1 MLNRRHIRVK
11 ILQILYS
18 QNRSKSTNKELYN
31 FFNSTTKKFYQFFI
45 TQLHFFV
52 LIKQETIRRVEINKK
67 KYYESKIDFLVDFIV
82 ENKFIKAIEDSKY
95 IEQYITKNEINYFK
109 NDIKIVEQVFDK
121 IYNAEFLK
129 NSSKDTDPVSLLI
142 KIYKELIVTDS
153 NLYSFYED
161 CEIGWVDDFPLINTE
176 VLNILKNFSRDEKL
190 TINKTIFKDK
200 DDKIFG
206 WNLFKRTS
214 ENYLIYENLISKY
227 TPQWE
232 SDRIAV
238 IDSLLLKMCI
248 TEFKFFENIP
258 YNVSLNEYVEIS
270 KDYSSLNSSSFI
282 NGILNNIMK
291 DLKDQGLIK
300 KNIMNQKLI
309 SWLILLSKINLL
321 KQ

>member
-18 QNRSKSTNKELYN
+18 QNRSKSTIKELYD
-31 FFNSTTKKFYQFFI
+31 FYNSTTKKFYQFFI

-52 LIKQETIRRVEINKK
+52 LIKLETRRRVEINKK

-153 NLYSFYED
+153 KLYSFYED

-176 VLNILKNFSRDEKL
+176 ILNILKNFSRNEKL

-270 KDYSSLNSSSFI
+270 KDYSSINSSSFI

-291 DLKDQGLIK
+291 DLKDEGLIK
-300 KNIMNQKLI
+300 KNIKR
-309 SWLILLSKINLL
+309 SDNLL
-321 KQ
+321 NLSS

>member
-18 QNRSKSTNKELYN
+18 QNRSKSTIKELYD

-52 LIKQETIRRVEINKK
+52 LIKQETRRRVEINKK
-67 KYYESKIDFLVDFIV
+67 KYYESKIDFLVDFII

-95 IEQYITKNEINYFK
+95 IEKYITKNEINYFK

-153 NLYSFYED
+153 NLHSFYED

-176 VLNILKNFSRDEKL
+176 VLNMLKNFSRDEKL

-238 IDSLLLKMCI
+238 IDGLLLKMCI

-270 KDYSSLNSSSFI
+270 KDYSSMNSSSFI

-300 KNIMNQKLI
+300 KNIKR
-309 SWLILLSKINLL
+309 SDNLL
-321 KQ
+321 NLSS

>member
-18 QNRSKSTNKELYN
+18 QNRSKSTIKELYD

-176 VLNILKNFSRDEKL
+176 ILNMLKNFSRNEIL

-214 ENYLIYENLISKY
+214 ENFLIYENLISKY

-270 KDYSSLNSSSFI
+270 KDYSSMNSSSFI
-282 NGILNNIMK
+282 NGILNNVMK

-300 KNIMNQKLI
+300 KKH
-309 SWLILLSKINLL
+309 
-321 KQ
+321 

>member
-18 QNRSKSTNKELYN
+18 QNRSKSTIKELYD

-52 LIKQETIRRVEINKK
+52 LIKLETRRRVEINKK

-129 NSSKDTDPVSLLI
+129 NSTKDTDPVSLLI
-142 KIYKELIVTDS
+142 KIYKELIVTDF

-176 VLNILKNFSRDEKL
+176 ILNMLKNFSKSEKL

-270 KDYSSLNSSSFI
+270 KDYSSMNSSSFI

-300 KNIMNQKLI
+300 KNIKR
-309 SWLILLSKINLL
+309 SDNLL
-321 KQ
+321 NLSS

>member
-176 VLNILKNFSRDEKL
+176 ILNMLKNFSRNEKL

-270 KDYSSLNSSSFI
+270 KDYSSMNSSSFI

-300 KNIMNQKLI
+300 KNIKR
-309 SWLILLSKINLL
+309 SDNLL
-321 KQ
+321 NLSS

>member
-18 QNRSKSTNKELYN
+18 QNRSKSTNKDLYN

-52 LIKQETIRRVEINKK
+52 LIKQETKKRVEINKK
-67 KYYESKIDFLVDFIV
+67 KYYESKIDFLVDFII

-95 IEQYITKNEINYFK
+95 IEKYITKNEINYFK
-109 NDIKIVEQVFDK
+109 NNIKIVEQVFEK

-129 NSSKDTDPVSLLI
+129 NSTKDTDPVSLLI

-176 VLNILKNFSRDEKL
+176 VLNMLKNFSKDEKL

-238 IDSLLLKMCI
+238 IDGLLLKMCI

-270 KDYSSLNSSSFI
+270 KDYSSMNSSSFI

-300 KNIMNQKLI
+300 KNITR
-309 SWLILLSKINLL
+309 SDNLL
-321 KQ
+321 NLDS

>member
-18 QNRSKSTNKELYN
+18 QNRSKSTTKELYD

-67 KYYESKIDFLVDFIV
+67 KYYESKIDFLVDFII

-176 VLNILKNFSRDEKL
+176 VLNMLKNFSRDEKL

-270 KDYSSLNSSSFI
+270 KYYSSTNSSSFI
-282 NGILNNIMK
+282 NGILNNVMK

-300 KNIMNQKLI
+300 KNIKR
-309 SWLILLSKINLL
+309 SDNLL
-321 KQ
+321 NLSS

>member
-18 QNRSKSTNKELYN
+18 QNRSKSTIKELYD

-52 LIKQETIRRVEINKK
+52 LIKQETRRRVEINKK

-153 NLYSFYED
+153 NLHSFYED

-176 VLNILKNFSRDEKL
+176 VLNMLKNFSRDEKL

-270 KDYSSLNSSSFI
+270 KDYSSMNSSSFI

-300 KNIMNQKLI
+300 KNIKR
-309 SWLILLSKINLL
+309 SDNLL
-321 KQ
+321 NLSS

>member
-18 QNRSKSTNKELYN
+18 QNRSKSTNKELYD

-67 KYYESKIDFLVDFIV
+67 KYYESKIDFLVDFII

-95 IEQYITKNEINYFK
+95 IEKYITKNEINYFK

-176 VLNILKNFSRDEKL
+176 VLNMLKNFSRDEKL

-270 KDYSSLNSSSFI
+270 KDYSSMNSSSFI

-300 KNIMNQKLI
+300 KNIKR
-309 SWLILLSKINLL
+309 SDNLL
-321 KQ
+321 NLSS

>member
-1 MLNRRHIRVK
+1 V
-11 ILQILYS
+11 LYD
-18 QNRSKSTNKELYN
+18 

-67 KYYESKIDFLVDFIV
+67 KYYESKIDFLVDFII

-176 VLNILKNFSRDEKL
+176 ILNMLKNFSRNEKL

-270 KDYSSLNSSSFI
+270 KDYSSMNSSSFI

-300 KNIMNQKLI
+300 KNIKR
-309 SWLILLSKINLL
+309 SDNLL
-321 KQ
+321 NLSS

>member
-18 QNRSKSTNKELYN
+18 QNRSKSTIKELYD
-31 FFNSTTKKFYQFFI
+31 FYSSTTKKFYQFFI

-52 LIKQETIRRVEINKK
+52 LIKLETRRRVEINKK
-67 KYYESKIDFLVDFIV
+67 KYYESKIDFLVDFII

-153 NLYSFYED
+153 NLHSFYED

-176 VLNILKNFSRDEKL
+176 VLNMLKNFSRDEKL

-270 KDYSSLNSSSFI
+270 KDYSSMNSSSFI

-300 KNIMNQKLI
+300 KNIKR
-309 SWLILLSKINLL
+309 SDNLL
-321 KQ
+321 NLNS

>member
-18 QNRSKSTNKELYN
+18 QNRSKSTNKELYD

-142 KIYKELIVTDS
+142 KIYKEIIVTNS

-176 VLNILKNFSRDEKL
+176 ILNMLKNFSRDEKL

-300 KNIMNQKLI
+300 KNIKR
-309 SWLILLSKINLL
+309 SDNLL
-321 KQ
+321 NLSS

>member
-18 QNRSKSTNKELYN
+18 QNRSKSTIKELYD

-52 LIKQETIRRVEINKK
+52 LIKLETRRRVEINKK

-176 VLNILKNFSRDEKL
+176 ILNTLKNFSRNEKL

-270 KDYSSLNSSSFI
+270 KDYSSMNSSSFI

-300 KNIMNQKLI
+300 KNIKR
-309 SWLILLSKINLL
+309 SDNLL
-321 KQ
+321 NLSS

>member
-82 ENKFIKAIEDSKY
+82 KNKFIKAIEDSKY

-129 NSSKDTDPVSLLI
+129 NSNKDTDPVSLLI

-153 NLYSFYED
+153 NLSGFYED

-176 VLNILKNFSRDEKL
+176 VLNMLKNFSKYEKL

-200 DDKIFG
+200 SDKIFG
-206 WNLFKRTS
+206 WNLYKRTS
-214 ENYLIYENLISKY
+214 ENSLIYDNLISKY
-227 TPQWE
+227 TPEWE

-270 KDYSSLNSSSFI
+270 KDYSSMNSSSFI
-282 NGILNNIMK
+282 NGILNNIMR

-300 KNIMNQKLI
+300 KNIKR
-309 SWLILLSKINLL
+309 SDNLL
-321 KQ
+321 NLNS

>member
-18 QNRSKSTNKELYN
+18 QNRSKSTNKELYD

-67 KYYESKIDFLVDFIV
+67 KYYESKIDFLVDFII

-95 IEQYITKNEINYFK
+95 IEKYITKNEINYFK

-142 KIYKELIVTDS
+142 KIYKEIIVTDS

-176 VLNILKNFSRDEKL
+176 ILNMLKNFSRNEKL

-270 KDYSSLNSSSFI
+270 KDYSSMNSSSFI

-300 KNIMNQKLI
+300 KNIKR
-309 SWLILLSKINLL
+309 SDNLL
-321 KQ
+321 NLGS

>member
-176 VLNILKNFSRDEKL
+176 VLNMLKNFSRDEKL

-214 ENYLIYENLISKY
+214 ENYLIYEKLISNY

-270 KDYSSLNSSSFI
+270 KDYSSMNSSSFI
-282 NGILNNIMK
+282 NGILNNIMR

-300 KNIMNQKLI
+300 KNIKR
-309 SWLILLSKINLL
+309 SDNLL
-321 KQ
+321 NLNS

>member
-18 QNRSKSTNKELYN
+18 QNRSESTNKELYD

-176 VLNILKNFSRDEKL
+176 VLNMLKNFSRDEKL

-270 KDYSSLNSSSFI
+270 KDYSSMNSSSFI

-300 KNIMNQKLI
+300 KNIKR
-309 SWLILLSKINLL
+309 SDNLL
-321 KQ
+321 NLSS

>member
-18 QNRSKSTNKELYN
+18 QNRSKSTNKELYD

-82 ENKFIKAIEDSKY
+82 ENKFIKAIEGSKY

-176 VLNILKNFSRDEKL
+176 ILNMLKNFSRNEKL
-190 TINKTIFKDK
+190 TVNKTIFKDK

-270 KDYSSLNSSSFI
+270 KDYSSMNSSSFI

-300 KNIMNQKLI
+300 KNIKR
-309 SWLILLSKINLL
+309 SDNLL
-321 KQ
+321 NLSS

>member
-18 QNRSKSTNKELYN
+18 QNRSKSTIKELYD

-129 NSSKDTDPVSLLI
+129 NSTKDTDPLSLLI
-142 KIYKELIVTDS
+142 RIYKELIVTDS

-176 VLNILKNFSRDEKL
+176 ILNMLKNFSRNEKL

-270 KDYSSLNSSSFI
+270 KDYSSMNSSSFI

-300 KNIMNQKLI
+300 KNIKR
-309 SWLILLSKINLL
+309 SDNLL
-321 KQ
+321 NLSS

>member
-82 ENKFIKAIEDSKY
+82 KNKFIKAIEDSKY

-129 NSSKDTDPVSLLI
+129 NSNKDTDPVSLLI

-153 NLYSFYED
+153 NLSGFYED

-176 VLNILKNFSRDEKL
+176 VLNMLKNFSKYEKL

-200 DDKIFG
+200 SDKIFG
-206 WNLFKRTS
+206 WNLYKRTS
-214 ENYLIYENLISKY
+214 ENSLIYDNLISKY
-227 TPQWE
+227 TPEWE

-238 IDSLLLKMCI
+238 IDNLLLKMCI

-270 KDYSSLNSSSFI
+270 KDYSSMNSSSFI
-282 NGILNNIMK
+282 NGILNNIMR

-300 KNIMNQKLI
+300 KNIKR
-309 SWLILLSKINLL
+309 SDNLL
-321 KQ
+321 NLNS

>member
-18 QNRSKSTNKELYN
+18 QNRSKSTNKELYD

-142 KIYKELIVTDS
+142 KIYKELILTDS

-176 VLNILKNFSRDEKL
+176 ILNILKNFSRNEKL

-214 ENYLIYENLISKY
+214 ENFLIYENLISKY

-270 KDYSSLNSSSFI
+270 KDYSSMNSSSFI

-300 KNIMNQKLI
+300 KNIKR
-309 SWLILLSKINLL
+309 SDNLL
-321 KQ
+321 NLSS

>member
-18 QNRSKSTNKELYN
+18 QNRSKSTNKELYD

-95 IEQYITKNEINYFK
+95 IEHYITKNEINYFK

-176 VLNILKNFSRDEKL
+176 ILNMLKNFSRNEKL

-300 KNIMNQKLI
+300 KNIKR
-309 SWLILLSKINLL
+309 SDNLL
-321 KQ
+321 NLSS

>member
-82 ENKFIKAIEDSKY
+82 KNKFIKAIEDSKY

-129 NSSKDTDPVSLLI
+129 NSNKDTDPVSLLI

-153 NLYSFYED
+153 NLSGFYED

-176 VLNILKNFSRDEKL
+176 VLNMLKNFSKDEKL

-200 DDKIFG
+200 SDKIFG
-206 WNLFKRTS
+206 WNLYKRTS
-214 ENYLIYENLISKY
+214 ENFLIYDNLISKY
-227 TPQWE
+227 TPEWE

-270 KDYSSLNSSSFI
+270 KDYSSMNSSSFI
-282 NGILNNIMK
+282 NGILNNIMR
-291 DLKDQGLIK
+291 DLKDQGFIK
-300 KNIMNQKLI
+300 KNIKR
-309 SWLILLSKINLL
+309 SDNLL
-321 KQ
+321 NLN

>member
-18 QNRSKSTNKELYN
+18 QNRSKSTIKELYD

-52 LIKQETIRRVEINKK
+52 LIKQETRRRVEINKK

-176 VLNILKNFSRDEKL
+176 VLNMLKNFSRDEKL

-270 KDYSSLNSSSFI
+270 KDYSSMNSSSFI

-300 KNIMNQKLI
+300 KNIKR
-309 SWLILLSKINLL
+309 SDNLL
-321 KQ
+321 NLSS

>member
-18 QNRSKSTNKELYN
+18 QNRSKSTNKVLYD

-95 IEQYITKNEINYFK
+95 IEQYKTKNEINYFK

-129 NSSKDTDPVSLLI
+129 NSSKETDPVTLLI

-176 VLNILKNFSRDEKL
+176 VLNMLKNFSRDEKL
-190 TINKTIFKDK
+190 KINKTIFKDK

-214 ENYLIYENLISKY
+214 ENYLIYEKLISNY

-258 YNVSLNEYVEIS
+258 FNVSLNEYVEIS
-270 KDYSSLNSSSFI
+270 KDYSSNNSSSFI

-300 KNIMNQKLI
+300 KNIKR
-309 SWLILLSKINLL
+309 SDNLL
-321 KQ
+321 NLSS

>member
-31 FFNSTTKKFYQFFI
+31 FFNTTTKKFYQFFI

-82 ENKFIKAIEDSKY
+82 KNKFIKAIEDSKY

-129 NSSKDTDPVSLLI
+129 NSTKDTDPVSLLI

-153 NLYSFYED
+153 NLSGFYED

-176 VLNILKNFSRDEKL
+176 VLNMLKNFSKDEKL

-200 DDKIFG
+200 SDKIFG
-206 WNLFKRTS
+206 WNLYKRTS
-214 ENYLIYENLISKY
+214 ENFLIYDNLISKY
-227 TPQWE
+227 TPEWE

-270 KDYSSLNSSSFI
+270 KDYSSMNSSSFI
-282 NGILNNIMK
+282 NGILNNIMR
-291 DLKDQGLIK
+291 DLKDQGFIK
-300 KNIMNQKLI
+300 KNIKR
-309 SWLILLSKINLL
+309 SDNLL
-321 KQ
+321 NLN

>member
-18 QNRSKSTNKELYN
+18 QNRSKSTNKELYD

-82 ENKFIKAIEDSKY
+82 KNKFIKAIEDSKY

-176 VLNILKNFSRDEKL
+176 ILNMLKNFSRNEKL

-270 KDYSSLNSSSFI
+270 KDYSSMNSSSFI
-282 NGILNNIMK
+282 NGILNDIMR

-300 KNIMNQKLI
+300 KNIKR
-309 SWLILLSKINLL
+309 SDNLL
-321 KQ
+321 NLNS

>member
-18 QNRSKSTNKELYN
+18 QNRSKSTIKELYD

-52 LIKQETIRRVEINKK
+52 LIKQETRRRVEINKK

-142 KIYKELIVTDS
+142 KIYKELIVTDT
-153 NLYSFYED
+153 NLHSFYED

-176 VLNILKNFSRDEKL
+176 ILNMLKNFSRNEKL

-206 WNLFKRTS
+206 WNLFKITS

-270 KDYSSLNSSSFI
+270 KDYSSMNSSSFI

-300 KNIMNQKLI
+300 KNIKR
-309 SWLILLSKINLL
+309 SDNLL
-321 KQ
+321 NLSS

>member
-18 QNRSKSTNKELYN
+18 QNRSKSTNKELYD

-176 VLNILKNFSRDEKL
+176 ILNMLKNFSRDEKL

-270 KDYSSLNSSSFI
+270 KDYSSMNSSSFI

-300 KNIMNQKLI
+300 KNIKR
-309 SWLILLSKINLL
+309 SDNLL
-321 KQ
+321 NLSS

>member
-52 LIKQETIRRVEINKK
+52 LIKQETRRRVEINKK
-67 KYYESKIDFLVDFIV
+67 KYYESKIDFLVDFII

-176 VLNILKNFSRDEKL
+176 VLNMLKNFSRDEKL

-214 ENYLIYENLISKY
+214 ENYFIYENLISKY

-258 YNVSLNEYVEIS
+258 YNVSLNEYVELS
-270 KDYSSLNSSSFI
+270 KDYSSMNSISFI

-300 KNIMNQKLI
+300 KNIKR
-309 SWLILLSKINLL
+309 SDNLL
-321 KQ
+321 NLSS

>member
-18 QNRSKSTNKELYN
+18 QNRSKSTIKELYD

-52 LIKQETIRRVEINKK
+52 LIKQETRRRVEINKK
-67 KYYESKIDFLVDFIV
+67 KYYKSKIDFLVDFIV

-176 VLNILKNFSRDEKL
+176 ILNMLKNFSRDEKL

-270 KDYSSLNSSSFI
+270 KDYSSMNSSSFI

-300 KNIMNQKLI
+300 KNIKR
-309 SWLILLSKINLL
+309 SDNLL
-321 KQ
+321 NLNS

>member
-18 QNRSKSTNKELYN
+18 QNRSKSTIKELYD
-31 FFNSTTKKFYQFFI
+31 FYNSTTKKFYQFFI

-52 LIKQETIRRVEINKK
+52 LIKLETRRRVEINKK

-176 VLNILKNFSRDEKL
+176 VLNMLKNFSRDEKL

-270 KDYSSLNSSSFI
+270 KDYSSMNSSSFI

-300 KNIMNQKLI
+300 KNIKR
-309 SWLILLSKINLL
+309 SDNLL
-321 KQ
+321 NLSS

>member
-18 QNRSKSTNKELYN
+18 QNRSKSTNKDLYN

-67 KYYESKIDFLVDFIV
+67 KYYESKIDFFVDFII

-129 NSSKDTDPVSLLI
+129 NSTKDTNPVSLLI

-176 VLNILKNFSRDEKL
+176 VLNMLKNFSKDEKL
-190 TINKTIFKDK
+190 IINKTIFKDK

-206 WNLFKRTS
+206 WNLFKKTS

-238 IDSLLLKMCI
+238 IDGLLLKMCI

-270 KDYSSLNSSSFI
+270 KDYSSMNSSSFI
-282 NGILNNIMK
+282 NGILNNIMR

-300 KNIMNQKLI
+300 KNII
-309 SWLILLSKINLL
+309 RTDNLL
-321 KQ
+321 NLNS

>member
-18 QNRSKSTNKELYN
+18 QNRSKSTIKELYD

-52 LIKQETIRRVEINKK
+52 LIKQETRRRVEINKK

-142 KIYKELIVTDS
+142 KIYKELIVTDT
-153 NLYSFYED
+153 NLHSFYED

-176 VLNILKNFSRDEKL
+176 ILNMLKNFSRNEKL

-270 KDYSSLNSSSFI
+270 KDYSSMNSSSFI

-300 KNIMNQKLI
+300 KNIKR
-309 SWLILLSKINLL
+309 SDNLL
-321 KQ
+321 NLSS

>member
-18 QNRSKSTNKELYN
+18 QNRSKSTIKELYD

-52 LIKQETIRRVEINKK
+52 LIKQETRRRVEINKK
-67 KYYESKIDFLVDFIV
+67 KYYESKIDFLVDFII

-153 NLYSFYED
+153 NLHSFYED

-176 VLNILKNFSRDEKL
+176 VLNMLKNFSRDEKL

-270 KDYSSLNSSSFI
+270 KDYSSMNSSSFI

-300 KNIMNQKLI
+300 KNIKR
-309 SWLILLSKINLL
+309 SDNLL
-321 KQ
+321 NLSS

>member
-67 KYYESKIDFLVDFIV
+67 KYYESKIDFLVDLIV

-129 NSSKDTDPVSLLI
+129 NSTKDTDPVSLLI

-153 NLYSFYED
+153 NLSGFYED

-176 VLNILKNFSRDEKL
+176 VLNMLKNFSKDEKL

-200 DDKIFG
+200 SDKIFG
-206 WNLFKRTS
+206 WNLYKRTS
-214 ENYLIYENLISKY
+214 ENFLIYDNLISKY
-227 TPQWE
+227 TPEWE

-270 KDYSSLNSSSFI
+270 KDYSSMNSSSFI
-282 NGILNNIMK
+282 NGILNNIMR
-291 DLKDQGLIK
+291 DLKDQGFIK
-300 KNIMNQKLI
+300 KNIKR
-309 SWLILLSKINLL
+309 SDNLL
-321 KQ
+321 NLN

>member
-18 QNRSKSTNKELYN
+18 QNRSKSTNKELYD

-82 ENKFIKAIEDSKY
+82 ENKFIKAVEDSKY

-176 VLNILKNFSRDEKL
+176 VLNMLKNFSRDEKL

-214 ENYLIYENLISKY
+214 ENYLIYEKLISNY

-270 KDYSSLNSSSFI
+270 KDYSSMNSSSFI

-300 KNIMNQKLI
+300 KNIKR
-309 SWLILLSKINLL
+309 SDNLL
-321 KQ
+321 NLSS